1 MDKLSRF
8 ASLFWALCLNEI
20 RTSVATCSQI
30 ELLRGSMSELAGSCS
45 IKTPIEKGAVYSKV
59 SAPTTLKR
67 IHKYTLYRTKGQ
79 GMSLSQQFLDKE
91 DKKSNVYLNSD
102 YAQLRVNIFKI
113 LNELDYSEKQVEFVT
128 EDILEIVDKFLKE
141 NT

>member
-1 MDKLSRF
+1 
-8 ASLFWALCLNEI
+8 
-20 RTSVATCSQI
+20 
-30 ELLRGSMSELAGSCS
+30 
-45 IKTPIEKGAVYSKV
+45 
-59 SAPTTLKR
+59 
-67 IHKYTLYRTKGQ
+67 
-79 GMSLSQQFLDKE
+79 MSLSQQFLDKE